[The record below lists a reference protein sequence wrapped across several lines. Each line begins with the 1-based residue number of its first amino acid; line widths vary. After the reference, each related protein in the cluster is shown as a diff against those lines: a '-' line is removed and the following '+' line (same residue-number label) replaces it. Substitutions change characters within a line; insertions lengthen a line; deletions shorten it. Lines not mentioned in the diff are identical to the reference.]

1 MSRPV
6 VQVIVASTRPGR
18 VGEPTARWIAERAE
32 KHGAFDVE
40 IVDLA
45 EIDLPMFAEPKH
57 PRFGEYELQTTKDFS
72 ALIDRADG
80 FVLVFPEY
88 NHSYNAALK
97 NALDHLNQEWAGKP
111 VALLGYGGVAAG
123 ARATEALWPVLV
135 ALRMVPVAATVPIP
149 FASKFVSGEG
159 DARTFTPPEETEA
172 GAKAALDG
180 LAGWI
185 ETLGLR
191 GTR

>member
-32 KHGAFDVE
+32 KHGAFEVD

-45 EIDLPMFAEPKH
+45 EVDLPMFAEPNH
-57 PRFGEYELQTTKDFS
+57 PRLGRYTLQTTKDFS

-97 NALDHLNQEWAGKP
+97 NALDHLNREWAGKP
-111 VALLGYGGVAAG
+111 VGMVSYGGVAAG
-123 ARATEALWPVLV
+123 SRAAVALETVLV
-135 ALRMVPVAATVPIP
+135 ALQMRIIGSVPIP
-149 FASKFVSGEG
+149 FIAQFVHDDEDGG
-159 DARTFTPPEETEA
+159 RTFQPNEQVEA
-172 GAKAALDG
+172 GTDGMLDALAES
-180 LAGWI
+180 LN
-185 ETLGLR
+185 R
-191 GTR
+191 S

>member
-1 MSRPV
+1 MTRPT

-57 PRFGEYELQTTKDFS
+57 PRFGEYELQSTKDFS
-72 ALIDRADG
+72 ALISRADG
-80 FVLVFPEY
+80 FVLVHPEY

-97 NALDHLNQEWAGKP
+97 NALDHLNREWADKP
-111 VALLGYGGVAAG
+111 VGMVGYGGVAAG
-123 ARATEALWPVLV
+123 ARAAVALEPVLV
-135 ALRMVPVAATVPIP
+135 ALRMRIVGSVPIP
-149 FASKFVSGEG
+149 FITQFVHDDVGG
-159 DARTFTPPEETEA
+159 GRTFRPNEQVEA
-172 GAKAALDG
+172 GTDGMLDALAAAL
-180 LAGWI
+180 A
-185 ETLGLR
+185 R
-191 GTR
+191 